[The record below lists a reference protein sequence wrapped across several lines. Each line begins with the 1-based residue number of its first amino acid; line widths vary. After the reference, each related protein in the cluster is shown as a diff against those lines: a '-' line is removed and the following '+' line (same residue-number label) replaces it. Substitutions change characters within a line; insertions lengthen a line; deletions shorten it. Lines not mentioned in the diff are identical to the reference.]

1 MPRQEKL
8 PTIIREGFFSA
19 HAGGSIDALLCD
31 DRRLDAY
38 DRFVSDAAGQASIV
52 VSITEARHFLLNI
65 RKSGKLGPVSR
76 RGPRVNHDSYKHIAE
91 TAARI
96 TEDRYRTTVD
106 RILCDPRMRSDF
118 DAEAGKF
125 SSNASAESIRLA
137 ALGLRKA
144 KRLPPLVARRLLPP
158 TSVITLGV
166 SEIREDGSR
175 VPRVPGTYIFSSSKQ
190 CLYVGEADDL
200 HRRVVKEH
208 CIHSDRQLLAEHL
221 WRHGPDDVMVEIRSY
236 EGIAEAQKKTIRR
249 VLEAELIS
257 SRRPAFNIQ
266 GNS

>member
-1 MPRQEKL
+1 MPRQENL

-38 DRFVSDAAGQASIV
+38 DRFVSEAARDAGIV

-96 TEDRYRTTVD
+96 TEDRYRITVD

-125 SSNASAESIRLA
+125 SSNASPESIRLA

-158 TSVITLGV
+158 TTGYHQFALSV
-166 SEIREDGSR
+166 ERGSAVR
-175 VPRVPGTYIFSSSKQ
+175 LHRDLCF
-190 CLYVGEADDL
+190 DL
-200 HRRVVKEH
+200 HRLRGRGVRARRRPTTRH
-208 CIHSDRQLLAEHL
+208 CSSSTGRSSV
-221 WRHGPDDVMVEIRSY
+221 GPDACR
-236 EGIAEAQKKTIRR
+236 
-249 VLEAELIS
+249 
-257 SRRPAFNIQ
+257 
-266 GNS
+266 